1 MPITAGGQIMLKERM
16 KGSLPYPPQNAVLII
31 YDFLVEENNG
41 RKHREGWIYD
51 LHTQEF
57 KYPMD
62 KLNQNPIFWIGTK
75 TNGEINQIEGTN
87 IFWKIEKEM
96 FVFWLE

>member
-1 MPITAGGQIMLKERM
+1 MLKEKM
-16 KGSLPYPPQNAVLII
+16 KGSLPYPPQNAEIII
-31 YDFLVEENNG
+31 YNFLVEENSCI
-41 RKHREGWIYD
+41 KHEKGWIYD

-62 KLNQNPIFWIGTK
+62 KLNQSSIFWLGTK
-75 TNGEINQIEGTN
+75 TNGEINKIEGTN
-87 IFWKIEKEM
+87 ISWKIEKEM

>member
-1 MPITAGGQIMLKERM
+1 MLKERI
-16 KGSLPYPPQNAVLII
+16 KGTLPYPPQNAVIII
-31 YDFLVEENNG
+31 YNFLVEENNG
-41 RKHREGWIYD
+41 GKHEDGWIYD

-62 KLNQNPIFWIGTK
+62 KLNQSDIFWYGTK
-75 TNGEINQIEGTN
+75 TNGEINKIEGTN
-87 IFWKIEKEM
+87 IFWKIQDKM

>member
-1 MPITAGGQIMLKERM
+1 MLKEII

-31 YDFLVEENNG
+31 YNFLAKANNG
-41 RKHREGWIYD
+41 LKQDEGWIYD
-51 LHTQEF
+51 LHTEEF

-62 KLNQNPIFWIGTK
+62 KLNQNPMFWYGTK
-75 TNGEINQIEGTN
+75 INGETNKVEGSN

-96 FVFWLE
+96 FVFWFE

>member
-1 MPITAGGQIMLKERM
+1 MLKERI

-31 YDFLVEENNG
+31 YNFLVKENNDL
-41 RKHREGWIYD
+41 KHEEGWIYD

-62 KLNQNPIFWIGTK
+62 KLNQNLMFWYGTK
-75 TNGEINQIEGTN
+75 TNGETNKIEGTN
-87 IFWKIEKEM
+87 ILWRIEKEM
-96 FVFWLE
+96 FVFWFE